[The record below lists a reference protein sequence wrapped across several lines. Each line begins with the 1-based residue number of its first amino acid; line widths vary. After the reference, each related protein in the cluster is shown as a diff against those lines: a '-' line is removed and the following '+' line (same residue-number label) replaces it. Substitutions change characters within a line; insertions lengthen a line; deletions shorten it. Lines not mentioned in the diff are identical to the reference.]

1 MQIHS
6 DAFQWGRTHSCL
18 KNRTFRLH
26 CKSNIGFTLIEL
38 LVVIAIIALLAAIL
52 LPALSRAKIAADSTV
67 CRNNLRQQMLGMN
80 LYVQQSGVYPSGGSL
95 LAMELEPF
103 IGSHWPSSNYAGFAL
118 ASFNASSYTG
128 PPNSVYACPGYNR
141 IRGAFISDPHSVGSV
156 FRVEAAS

>member
-6 DAFQWGRTHSCL
+6 DAFQWGLTHSCL
-18 KNRTFRLH
+18 KNRTFRWH

-80 LYVQQSGVYPSGGSL
+80 LYVQQSGVYPSGGSA

-103 IGSHWPSSNYAGFAL
+103 IGSRWPSNNYAGFAL
-118 ASFNASSYTG
+118 A
-128 PPNSVYACPGYNR
+128 AC
-141 IRGAFISDPHSVGSV
+141 
-156 FRVEAAS
+156 